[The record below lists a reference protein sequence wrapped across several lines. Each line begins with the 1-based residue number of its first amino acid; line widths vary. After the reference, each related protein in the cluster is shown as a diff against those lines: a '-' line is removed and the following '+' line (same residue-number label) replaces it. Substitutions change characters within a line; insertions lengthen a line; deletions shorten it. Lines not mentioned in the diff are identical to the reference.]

1 MKNRIKYISILLFL
15 FCSSTFTQAQKVK
28 SFMQMEILSP
38 SNFGPITGCDQDA
51 GLWIEWSSND
61 NYMEMLDGTIW
72 KYDYTDDKN
81 ERHYKFKKSSMSIVP
96 GTTYHEAVVSF
107 DKTKVVIIYTFG
119 LSGFY
124 TKMYATYG
132 YIGEGKQPAIDYITQ
147 RGGENNYTY
156 SSDKY
161 RTFVKTRNK
170 CSKCSCSGY
179 WGYKHGNGTYEG
191 NCSNSDGWGHTCG
204 HGPEKH
210 GLRKW

>member
-1 MKNRIKYISILLFL
+1 MLLYL
-15 FCSSTFTQAQKVK
+15 FSSARSKKFYAYGNP
-28 SFMQMEILSP
+28 LP
-38 SNFGPITGCDQDA
+38 SNSGPIAGRDQDA
-51 GLWIEWSSND
+51 GLWIEWSSNN

-72 KYDYTDDKN
+72 KYDYIDDKN

-132 YIGEGKQPAIDYITQ
+132 YIGEGMQPAIDYITQ
-147 RGGENNYTY
+147 RGNENNYTY

-161 RTFVKTRNK
+161 RTFVKTKNK
-170 CSKCSCSGY
+170 YSKCSCSGY
-179 WGYKHGNGTYEG
+179 WDISTVMEHMKVITLIQMDTDILVDMGQKSTA
-191 NCSNSDGWGHTCG
+191 
-204 HGPEKH
+204 
-210 GLRKW
+210 